1 MPHAVGQK
9 RGVLT
14 VGETQKPWN
23 TAESHQPNS
32 KIGGLVGG
40 VSTKPPC
47 LDTILKRGSIL
58 VGTTGDYKPFS
69 YFNEKRK
76 EFEGL
81 DIDAATKLGEDLGV
95 AVRFVKTTWKALTQ
109 GILDGQYEIAMGG
122 ITRNLKRQKEVYLTD
137 PYIDVGKCPLI
148 RKTDMDQFKIFAD
161 IDQPGVKIGVNPGGT
176 NEEFVRANIKK
187 AGIKV
192 IENNLDIPGDIT
204 SGKIDVM
211 ITDNIEAMLVAG
223 HNPLLYAISPQKP
236 LTKDDFAYMVPRG
249 DLAFLAWM
257 NLWVRQMHR
266 TGGYAALYVKW
277 ISKTLSGPEPRKKTL
292 EKKKCTR
299 MNTKYRST
307 VKYSIAF
314 TS

>member
-1 MPHAVGQK
+1 
-9 RGVLT
+9 
-14 VGETQKPWN
+14 
-23 TAESHQPNS
+23 
-32 KIGGLVGG
+32 
-40 VSTKPPC
+40 
-47 LDTILKRGSIL
+47 
-58 VGTTGDYKPFS
+58 
-69 YFNEKRK
+69 
-76 EFEGL
+76 
-81 DIDAATKLGEDLGV
+81 
-95 AVRFVKTTWKALTQ
+95 
-109 GILDGQYEIAMGG
+109 
-122 ITRNLKRQKEVYLTD
+122 
-137 PYIDVGKCPLI
+137 
-148 RKTDMDQFKIFAD
+148 MDQFKIFAD